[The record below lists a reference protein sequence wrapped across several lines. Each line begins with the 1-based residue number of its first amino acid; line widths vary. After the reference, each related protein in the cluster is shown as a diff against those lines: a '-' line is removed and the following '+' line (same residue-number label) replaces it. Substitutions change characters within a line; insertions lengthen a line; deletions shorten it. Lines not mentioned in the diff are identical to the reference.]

1 MTTPFPTNPDII
13 ASPSTTL
20 DNGYT
25 RDPRQR
31 HDSTDITDPDRN
43 RKSPFHDGSEDD
55 SDERRKDSQSRRKT
69 NISFVGA
76 DTRDHN
82 NGGGKGTNN
91 GSGSGD
97 ASRQE
102 TATTSAAASM
112 TAPVE
117 STESRQAKEDGLI
130 KRALKWSPVLVLE
143 NSGSVGKSTSLV
155 PSHWILT
162 NLAL

>member
-43 RKSPFHDGSEDD
+43 GKSPFHDGSDDD
-55 SDERRKDSQSRRKT
+55 SDERRKGSQSRRKT

-76 DTRDHN
+76 DTTG
-82 NGGGKGTNN
+82 NGGGKGINN

-102 TATTSAAASM
+102 TANTSAAASM
-112 TAPVE
+112 TVPDE
-117 STESRQAKEDGLI
+117 STESRQPKEDGLI

-143 NSGSVGKSTSLV
+143 NSGSVGESTSLV
-155 PSHWILT
+155 VIEF
-162 NLAL
+162 